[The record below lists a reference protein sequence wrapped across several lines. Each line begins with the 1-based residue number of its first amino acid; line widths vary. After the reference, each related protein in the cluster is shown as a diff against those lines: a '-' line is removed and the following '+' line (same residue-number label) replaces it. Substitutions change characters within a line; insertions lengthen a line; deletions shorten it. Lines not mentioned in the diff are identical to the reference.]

1 MREKLKNNEIAVAG
15 DQWPLL
21 LYADCEYDPEEPWDG
36 LFRNSLLVWVR
47 FQRFIYTINSLLTQH
62 DLQAFKHIF
71 TSPSSVE
78 VDAKATRSGN
88 ARIHGMTQ
96 VTTASL
102 AYVATQVSL

>member
-21 LYADCEYDPEEPWDG
+21 LYADCKYDPEEPWDG
-36 LFRNSLLVWVR
+36 LFRNKLLVWVR
-47 FQRFIYTINSLLTQH
+47 FQRLIYGIH
-62 DLQAFKHIF
+62 FVEARDLQAFKHIF

-78 VDAKATRSGN
+78 MDAKATRSGN
-88 ARIHGMTQ
+88 ARIHGMTR